1 MLKKGY
7 IEGFYGRLL
16 DWQGRSMLL
25 DTLSEL
31 SMDFYI
37 YGPKEDRFHRKDWK
51 LLYPKETLE
60 GLKNFQIQ
68 SDKLGIKTFIALS
81 PNVSIKKGRKE
92 ELKSL
97 EKKIGQLLS
106 IGYKDFAI
114 FFDDIDSLR
123 DEELAQNQS
132 EVLRIVSETIESK
145 KNTSLIFC
153 PTVYC
158 ESFAKG
164 SLLESEYLNVLS
176 DEVSEEIPILWT
188 GKEVVS
194 KSIEDKD
201 IVLLNKVI
209 KNPVIIW
216 DNYYAND
223 YCPNNFFIGPYKN
236 RKISKKSAYGVGI
249 NPTGMPI
256 TDSILLNQFSGTAK
270 TEEILEKFNVPKGFN
285 DLLPFFN
292 GPFDNKPN
300 MGNPSKIKETIKAT
314 MKLSEEWKSPLQ
326 LEWATFLWKLSID
339 LNFLLKFK
347 AEKDKQGKTSIQDK
361 KKLEQW
367 ASQRYSTPLF
377 NIIFDEKNKK

>member
-37 YGPKEDRFHRKDWK
+37 YGPKEDRFHRKDWQI
-51 LLYPKETLE
+51 LYPKEILE
-60 GLKNFQIQ
+60 DLKNFQIK

-81 PNVSIKKGRKE
+81 PNVSIKKGRKK

-106 IGYKDFAI
+106 IGCKDFAI

-123 DEELAQNQS
+123 DKELAQNQS

-164 SLLESEYLNVLS
+164 SLVESEYLNVLS
-176 DEVSEEIPILWT
+176 DEVPEEIPILWT

-194 KSIEDKD
+194 KSIEDKH
-201 IVLLNKVI
+201 IVSLNKVI

-236 RKISKKSAYGVGI
+236 RNISKKSAYGVGI

-292 GPFDNKPN
+292 GPFDKKPN

-347 AEKDKQGKTSIQDK
+347 AKKNKQGKTSIQDK

-377 NIIFDEKNKK
+377 NIIFKEKNKK